1 MKVSGYSRVGNA
13 SQIDT
18 PPQESEDPRI
28 IGLKHWLEFEIQRTA
43 EWMEDKEN
51 PVYDGVYVGSKE
63 AKLLQERH
71 IKFCERLLKMI

>member
-1 MKVSGYSRVGNA
+1 MNAHGYARVGNA

-18 PPQESEDPRI
+18 TPQESEDQRI
-28 IGLKHWLEFEIQRTA
+28 VGLRHWLEFEIQRTA
-43 EWMEDKEN
+43 EWMENKEN

-63 AKLLQERH
+63 AQLLQERH

>member
-1 MKVSGYSRVGNA
+1 MNVYGYGRVGNA

-18 PPQESEDPRI
+18 QPQESEDPRI
-28 IGLKHWLEFEIQRTA
+28 SGLRHWLEFEVQRTA